1 MSSKAKLQLVGLT
14 KLYRSGEGVRDI
26 DLQVAEAE
34 LVTLLGPSGCGK
46 TTILRTVGGFLTAD
60 AGRVILGGMDIT
72 RLPPERRPTAMV
84 FQNYNL
90 WPHMTVF
97 ENLAFGLRLRKIP
110 SGTIEEEVTR
120 FLALFSLEG
129 NEKKYPS
136 QLSGGQQQRVAT
148 ARALILKPEILL
160 MDEPFSA
167 LDAKIRVQ
175 MREEL
180 KRIQMELKITVL
192 FVTHDQEEAMSISDR
207 IVVMSRG
214 KFEQTDTP
222 AEVYDHPT
230 NRFVAEFMGDMNFL
244 ADGRNGYIAVRPEN
258 LTLGPAGSGQ
268 LDGRITTIMVLGH
281 FLEINMD
288 TSHGAVRA
296 FMSREF
302 GGGYKV
308 GDRVGISIGRH
319 QLFPAQGGTIPG
331 SLSAA
336 ELADAI
342 KRGSERPVGPK
353 TIARGNT

>member
-1 MSSKAKLQLVGLT
+1 MPDIAKLQLVGMT
-14 KLYRSGEGVRDI
+14 KLYRNGEGVRDVN
-26 DLQVAEAE
+26 LEVAEAE

-60 AGRVILGGMDIT
+60 EGQVILGGKDIT
-72 RLPPERRPTAMV
+72 NLPPERRPTAMV

-97 ENLAFGLRLRKIP
+97 ENLAFGLKLRKVP
-110 SGTIEEEVTR
+110 RTTIEDEITQA
-120 FLALFSLEG
+120 LALFSLEG

-222 AEVYDHPT
+222 AQVYDCPK

-244 ADGRNGYIAVRPEN
+244 SDGDGGHIAVRPEN
-258 LTLGPAGSGQ
+258 ITLEPAGGGQ
-268 LDGRITTIMVLGH
+268 LAGKIVTIMVLGH

-288 TSHGAVRA
+288 TPQGTVRA
-296 FMSREF
+296 FMPREF
-302 GGGYKV
+302 GSGHKV
-308 GDRVGISIGRH
+308 GDEVGIAFGRH
-319 QLFPAQGGTIPG
+319 QLFPQGGGTCAG

-336 ELADAI
+336 QLRDAI
-342 KRGSERPVGPK
+342 TKGSKRP
-353 TIARGNT
+353 

>member
-1 MSSKAKLQLVGLT
+1 MAEKPKLQLVGLT
-14 KLYRSGEGVRDI
+14 KLYRSGEGVRGI
-26 DLQVAEAE
+26 DLEVAEAE

-46 TTILRTVGGFLTAD
+46 TTILRTVGGFLSAD
-60 AGRVILGGMDIT
+60 DGKVILSGNDIT
-72 RLPPERRPTAMV
+72 HLPPEKRPTAMV

-97 ENLAFGLRLRKIP
+97 ENLAFGLKLRRIP
-110 SGTIEEEVTR
+110 RPTIEEEITR

-129 NEKKYPS
+129 NEGKYPS

-222 AEVYDHPT
+222 AEVYDHPR

-244 ADGRNGYIAVRPEN
+244 SDGRGGHIAVRPEN
-258 LTLGPAGSGQ
+258 LTLEASGAGQ
-268 LDGRITTIMVLGH
+268 LQGRISTIMVLGH

-288 TSHGAVRA
+288 TPQGPVRA
-296 FMSREF
+296 FMPREF
-302 GGGYKV
+302 GGGRKV
-308 GDRVGISIGRH
+308 GDEVGISIGRH
-319 QLFPAQGGTIPG
+319 QLFPPRGGTVGG

-342 KRGSERPVGPK
+342 TKGSKRP
-353 TIARGNT
+353 

>member
-1 MSSKAKLQLVGLT
+1 MRTKAKLQLVGLT
-14 KLYRSGEGVRDI
+14 KLYRNGEGVRDI
-26 DLQVAEAE
+26 DLEVGEAE

-46 TTILRTVGGFLTAD
+46 TTILRTVGGFLAAD
-60 AGRVILGGMDIT
+60 GGQVILGGKDIT
-72 RLPPERRPTAMV
+72 HLPPEKRPTAMV
-84 FQNYNL
+84 FQSYNL

-97 ENLAFGLRLRKIP
+97 ENLAFGLKLRHIP
-110 SGTIEEEVTR
+110 HRTIEDEVTKI
-120 FLALFSLEG
+120 LEIFSLEG

-180 KRIQMELKITVL
+180 KRIQTELKITVL

-222 AEVYDHPT
+222 AAVYDHPK

-244 ADGRNGYIAVRPEN
+244 SDGAGGFIAVRPEN
-258 LTLGPAGSGQ
+258 LTLLPGGGGQ
-268 LDGRITTIMVLGH
+268 LSGRIITIMVLGH
-281 FLEINMD
+281 FLEINID
-288 TSHGAVRA
+288 TAQGPVRA
-296 FMSREF
+296 FMPRET
-302 GGGYKV
+302 GAGHKV
-308 GDRVGISIGRH
+308 GDEVGIVVGRH
-319 QLFPAQGGTIPG
+319 QLFPSSGGTTIG
-331 SLSAA
+331 SLSAT
-336 ELADAI
+336 EMADAV
-342 KRGSERPVGPK
+342 KKGSQRPSRP
-353 TIARGNT
+353 

>member
-1 MSSKAKLQLVGLT
+1 MPDKPKLQLVGMT
-14 KLYRSGEGVRDI
+14 KLYRNGEGVRGI
-26 DLQVAEAE
+26 DLEVAEAE

-60 AGRVILGGMDIT
+60 EGQVILSGRDIT

-97 ENLAFGLRLRKIP
+97 ENLAFGLKLRKIP
-110 SGTIEEEVTR
+110 RKTIEKEISE
-120 FLALFSLEG
+120 FLALFSLDG
-129 NEKKYPS
+129 NEKKYPG

-222 AEVYDHPT
+222 AEVYDRPK

-244 ADGRNGYIAVRPEN
+244 GDGRGGFIAVRPEN
-258 LTLGPAGSGQ
+258 ITLQAAGSGQ
-268 LDGRITTIMVLGH
+268 LQGRIVTIMVLGH

-288 TSHGAVRA
+288 TPQGSVRA
-296 FMSREF
+296 FMPREF
-302 GGGYKV
+302 GGGRKV
-308 GDRVGISIGRH
+308 GDQVGIAIGRH
-319 QLFPAQGGTIPG
+319 QLFPAEGGTIPG

-336 ELADAI
+336 ELSDAI
-342 KRGSERPVGPK
+342 NRGSKRP
-353 TIARGNT
+353 

>member
-1 MSSKAKLQLVGLT
+1 MPQNAKLQLVGLT
-14 KLYRSGEGVRDI
+14 KLYRNGEGVRDI
-26 DLQVAEAE
+26 NLEVAEAE

-60 AGRVILGGMDIT
+60 GGQVVLGGRDIAN
-72 RLPPERRPTAMV
+72 LPPEKRPTAMV

-90 WPHMTVF
+90 WPHMNVF
-97 ENLAFGLRLRKIP
+97 ENLAFGLKLRKIP
-110 SGTIEEEVTR
+110 RKTIEKDVAE

-129 NEKKYPS
+129 NEQKYPS

-222 AEVYDHPT
+222 AEVYDHPK

-244 ADGRNGYIAVRPEN
+244 CDGRNGFIAVRPEN
-258 LTLGPAGSGQ
+258 ITLGPAGSGQ
-268 LDGRITTIMVLGH
+268 LRGKIVRHGSRPFPGDQHGH
-281 FLEINMD
+281 APG
-288 TSHGAVRA
+288 SGQGVHAP
-296 FMSREF
+296 
-302 GGGYKV
+302 
-308 GDRVGISIGRH
+308 GIR
-319 QLFPAQGGTIPG
+319 FRAQGG
-331 SLSAA
+331 
-336 ELADAI
+336 
-342 KRGSERPVGPK
+342 RRSEHRHRASPAVPVGRRDV
-353 TIARGNT
+353 RGVALRGRDG